1 MADDW
6 TINWVAK
13 SGKTYKYWI
22 YKIGHPML
30 AKGGNYIFAKE
41 TSSNYF
47 VPIYIGQT
55 DNLDLRF
62 DNHHKKDCIIAAT
75 ATHIHTHL
83 NAVER
88 DRLDE
93 ESDLI
98 AHWKPSC
105 NG

>member
-6 TINWVAK
+6 TIDWEGK

-22 YKIGHPML
+22 YKIGHPMQ

-41 TSSNYF
+41 TSPGYF
-47 VPIYIGQT
+47 VPIYVGQT
-55 DNLDLRF
+55 ENLDLRF
-62 DNHHKKDCIIAAT
+62 DNHHKKDCITRAA

-83 NAVER
+83 NAAER

-93 ESDLI
+93 ETDLI
-98 AHWKPSC
+98 AKWNPSC